1 MQVTVK
7 KSRAMEKNTATS
19 RMSQFKGYMA
29 RHWALYA
36 MLVPPVVFLFIFAYM
51 PMPHI
56 LLAFT
61 ENNVMRPPWENDW
74 VGLAHLNRAFSLHP
88 FTDAVRNTLVFS
100 ALDLI
105 VGFPAPIVLALLLN
119 EIKFKRFKKITQ
131 TISYL
136 PNFISWIIIG
146 GLATQLF
153 SSNTGVVNDIIVRMG
168 GQPVPFL
175 ETNTNWVIMN
185 VLISVWRSVGWGSI
199 LYLASL
205 LSISPELYEAAEID
219 GASRLRKMWHISL
232 PGIRP
237 TIVTLLILTLGGIM
251 GASLD
256 RFMALENAFVR
267 GVSEV
272 IPTFIF
278 RWGLQSFQFA
288 LAAAIGIFQSIIGM
302 ILLLGGNWIAK
313 KLGGNGFW

>member
-1 MQVTVK
+1 MQSTVK
-7 KSRAMEKNTATS
+7 RSRLMKNTATS
-19 RMSQFKGYMA
+19 KKSQFMGYMA

-36 MLVPPVVFLFIFAYM
+36 MLIPPVVFLFIFSYM
-51 PMPHI
+51 PMPNI
-56 LLAFT
+56 LMAFT

-74 VGLAHLNRAFSLHP
+74 VGLAHLTRAFSLHP
-88 FTDAVRNTLVFS
+88 FRDAVRNTLMFS
-100 ALDLI
+100 VLDLV
-105 VGFPAPIVLALLLN
+105 VGFPAPIILALLLN

-146 GLATQLF
+146 GLATTLF

-168 GQPVPFL
+168 GTPIPFL
-175 ETNTNWVIMN
+175 ETTTNWVIMN

-256 RFMALENAFVR
+256 RFLGMENNFVR
-267 GVSEV
+267 SVSEV

-278 RWGLQSFQFA
+278 RWGLESFQFS
-288 LAAAIGIFQSIIGM
+288 LAAVIGIFQSVIGM
-302 ILLLGGNWIAK
+302 ILLLGGNWLAK